1 MTIPHNIG
9 NNGEK
14 WYAPFF
20 KIEHS
25 SASRWLKTPANG
37 HLLRPWFT
45 WLPVLSRA
53 WRFCTTPHCGLE
65 TRFDVKGFAC
75 WLLFFFGDV
84 RWVFI
89 SKIDTS
95 DTSDTSHKRVF
106 TDTSDTSHP
115 LKKKKTSKNNNWP
128 LVPPSHVP
136 HPHCPPPLRTSSDR
150 SLAQRPEGEVVSWL
164 VACWAINFQGLLLM
178 VQKSGVHQLRLVGFI
193 PLFTGFC

>member
-115 LKKKKTSKNNNWP
+115 LKKKKRPKTTTGHWYRQVMYRIRIVRHRCAHHQTEAWP
-128 LVPPSHVP
+128 KGPKV
-136 HPHCPPPLRTSSDR
+136 R
-150 SLAQRPEGEVVSWL
+150 
-164 VACWAINFQGLLLM
+164 
-178 VQKSGVHQLRLVGFI
+178 
-193 PLFTGFC
+193 